1 MRLTCNSCDVLIGG
15 AGIAAAA
22 TALRLCDLGFRPIVL
37 ARACRSVPGV
47 EAIPEVALPLFT
59 ALGAGHILQDAGAMW
74 VEGFENYWDAER
86 PSVRGGHWIHVGRDR
101 LASAAMREAVK
112 RGTTFKVCQTLPQLR
127 QESDS
132 VCATYDGD
140 SFRFEA
146 AIDATGRSAVWSR
159 PVHRRG
165 NQTADLYNVWPDEG
179 GPAKVVRLS
188 DGWGYKISV
197 SNHAT
202 IAIVSESCTKRRC
215 QDSFMLKTFDA
226 PVSSCTFVGRRPA
239 FSQWSESPVLGR
251 RLAVGDAA
259 LAYDPLA
266 GQGVRFALS
275 SAITA
280 SAVVNTW
287 RTAPSEATAA
297 TAFYSA
303 FVARS
308 RQTHFSLI
316 DQLGTKSFQPTL
328 RAKVMPEVVTFSG
341 QTVQVGLQLQS
352 KIRTGDAILLP
363 DGDCVRWVGGVD
375 LLELRNSM
383 RQPIRSANLV
393 ERLRT
398 TVGSLAQ
405 ARGLLE
411 WCLHHDVLR
420 SASIAGP
427 GGIRN

>member
-1 MRLTCNSCDVLIGG
+1 MRLTRNSCDVLIGG

-22 TALRLCDLGFRPIVL
+22 TALRLCDLGFRPLML
-37 ARACRSVPGV
+37 ARTCRIVPGV
-47 EAIPEVALPLFT
+47 EAIPEIALPLFT

-74 VEGFENYWDAER
+74 IEGFENHWDPEK
-86 PSVRGGHWIHVGRDR
+86 PSVRSGHWIHVERDR

-112 RGTTFKVCQTLPQLR
+112 RGTTFRVCQTRPKLR

-159 PVHRRG
+159 PVRRRG
-165 NQTADLYNVWPDEG
+165 NQTADLYNVWPDEV
-179 GPAKVVRLS
+179 GPARVVRLPE
-188 DGWGYKISV
+188 GWGYKISV
-197 SNHAT
+197 PNSAT
-202 IAIVSESCTKRRC
+202 MAIVSASGTRRHC
-215 QDSFMLKTFDA
+215 PDSFTQKAFGA
-226 PVSSCTFVGRRPA
+226 PINSCTFVGRRPA

-259 LAYDPLA
+259 LAYDPRA

-287 RTAPSEATAA
+287 RTAPSETAA
-297 TAFYSA
+297 AADFYSA

-308 RQTHFSLI
+308 RQAHFSFI
-316 DQLGTKSFQPTL
+316 DQLETKSSHHVH
-328 RAKVMPEVVTFSG
+328 RAEAMPEVVMFSG
-341 QTVQVGLQLQS
+341 QTVRVGLQLRS
-352 KIRTGDAILLP
+352 KIRTRAAILLP
-363 DGDCVRWVGGVD
+363 DGDCVRWIGGVD

-383 RQPIRSANLV
+383 PQQIRSANLV
-393 ERLRT
+393 ERLRM

-411 WCLHHDVLR
+411 WCLQHDVLR
-420 SASIAGP
+420 SASSASP
-427 GGIRN
+427 SNP